1 MMAMSVQSEIRSPN
15 SEITRVLLV
24 EDDPGNALLVKLAL
38 SASSCFAFEIEVVEC
53 LSTAIER
60 LRDDSFDVI
69 LLDLGLPDS
78 RGLDTVSKVHAEN
91 QEIPIVVLTGFD
103 DEEMGI
109 RAVQEGAQDY
119 LVKGEYTRQLLTRS
133 VRYAIERQK
142 VERALRRANVRL
154 QELDRLKNRFL
165 ANMSHELRTPLNS
178 IIGFSEVLID
188 GLVGEMT
195 SEQKKCVRD
204 ILSSGEHL
212 LVLIND
218 ILDLSKIEAGRMAL
232 ELATFDV
239 AGLLAEMQTT
249 IRPLIEKRSQVL
261 EIEQADG
268 LPLLTADRFRVK
280 QVLLNLLNNGCKFTP
295 VEGHITLSCCLADAA
310 TILFSVADTGIGIK
324 PEDQEII
331 FEEFRQADGSPAA
344 ETTGTGLGLAISR
357 WLVELHGGR
366 IWVESEYGH
375 GATFSFLLPL
385 AGPSAAE
392 PEVSGEIA
400 LPASGIVLVVEDSR
414 QFSNL
419 LAFYLRQEG
428 YTPVQ
433 HYNGVGVLDRAREL
447 KPALITLDVMLPD
460 QDGWDVLR
468 ALKSDPQTKDIPVL
482 VISVLENGALGLSL
496 GAVDYL
502 VKPIGRDDLQ
512 RLLNRLATP
521 KPTMREV
528 KVLVVDDDFDL
539 VPLLRAM
546 LSAENY
552 TLLSAYNGKQGLTLA
567 RSEHPDVV
575 LLDLLMPGMSGFEV
589 LEELQAD
596 AETAGIP
603 VIVLTAIDVTVE
615 QRKLLNE
622 HVQGLVCKSALTA
635 QSLLAEL
642 RRLEALR
649 R

>member
-1 MMAMSVQSEIRSPN
+1 MDDLN
-15 SEITRVLLV
+15 SEIIRVLLV
-24 EDDPGNALLVKLAL
+24 EDDPANARLVELAL
-38 SASSCFAFEIEVVEC
+38 SASSSFAFEIESVER

-78 RGLDTVSKVHAEN
+78 RGLDTISKVHAEN

-103 DEEMGI
+103 DEEMGV
-109 RAVQEGAQDY
+109 RAMQEGAQDY

-133 VRYAIERQK
+133 VRYAIERKK
-142 VERALRRANVRL
+142 VEQALRQANVRL

-165 ANMSHELRTPLNS
+165 ANMSHELRTPLSS
-178 IIGFSEVLID
+178 IIGFSEILLD
-188 GLVGEMT
+188 DLVGEMT
-195 SEQKKCVRD
+195 TEQKGCVRD

-218 ILDLSKIEAGRMAL
+218 ILDLSKIEAGCMVL
-232 ELATFDV
+232 EPTTFDV
-239 AGLLAEMQTT
+239 AVLLAEVQTT
-249 IRPLIEKRSQVL
+249 IMPLIEKKSQMLKV
-261 EIEQADG
+261 EQADG
-268 LPLLTADRFRVK
+268 LPPLTADRLRVK

-295 VEGHITLSCCLADAA
+295 VGGRIGLSCRLADEA

-324 PEDQEII
+324 PEDQEMI
-331 FEEFRQADGSPAA
+331 FEEFRQADGSPEQ
-344 ETTGTGLGLAISR
+344 ETTGTGLGLAISK
-357 WLVELHGGR
+357 WLIELHGGR
-366 IWVESEYGH
+366 IWVESEYEH

-385 AGPSAAE
+385 AGPPTAE
-392 PEVSGEIA
+392 PEVSGEVR
-400 LPASGIVLVVEDSR
+400 LPSSGIVLVVEDSR

-433 HYNGVGVLDRAREL
+433 HYDGVGVLDRAREL

-460 QDGWDVLR
+460 RDGWDVLR

-512 RLLNRLATP
+512 RLLSRLATP
-521 KPTMREV
+521 EPTKREV
-528 KVLVVDDDFDL
+528 KVLVVDDDPDL
-539 VPLLRAM
+539 VPLLQAM

-552 TLLSAYNGKQGLTLA
+552 TLLAAYNGKQGLTLA
-567 RSEHPDVV
+567 RSEHPDVI

-589 LEELQAD
+589 LEEFRAD
-596 AETAGIP
+596 AETTDVP
-603 VIVLTAIDVTVE
+603 VIVLTAIDVTVG
-615 QRKLLNE
+615 QRKLLDK
-622 HVQGLVCKSALTA
+622 HVQGLVHKGAFTL

-642 RRLEALR
+642 RRLGGLVSP
-649 R
+649 

>member
-1 MMAMSVQSEIRSPN
+1 MDDAN
-15 SEITRVLLV
+15 SDIMRVLLV
-24 EDDPGNALLVKLAL
+24 EDDPGSAQVVELAL
-38 SASSCFAFEIEVVEC
+38 SASSHFAFEIEVVER

-103 DEEMGI
+103 DEKMGV
-109 RAVQEGAQDY
+109 RAMQEGAQDY

-133 VRYAIERQK
+133 VRYAIECNK

-154 QELDRLKNRFL
+154 QELDRLKNRFM

-178 IIGFSEVLID
+178 IIGFAEILLD

-195 SEQKKCVRD
+195 PEQKGCMSD

-232 ELATFDV
+232 EPTTFDV
-239 AGLLAEMQTT
+239 AGLLAEVQTT
-249 IRPLIEKRSQVL
+249 IMPLIEKKSQVL
-261 EIEQADG
+261 QVEQAAG
-268 LPLLTADRFRVK
+268 LPPLTADRFRVK

-295 VEGHITLSCCLADAA
+295 VGGRIGLSCRLADEA

-324 PEDQEII
+324 PEDQEMI
-331 FEEFRQADGSPAA
+331 FEEFRQADGSPEQ
-344 ETTGTGLGLAISR
+344 ETSGTGLELAISR
-357 WLVELHGGR
+357 WLTGLHGGR

-385 AGPSAAE
+385 SGPPAAE
-392 PEVSGEIA
+392 PGTSGEIT
-400 LPASGIVLVVEDSR
+400 LPSSGIVLVVEDSR

-433 HYNGVGVLDRAREL
+433 HYDGVGVLDRAREL

-460 QDGWDVLR
+460 VDGWDVLR

-521 KPTMREV
+521 EPTRREV
-528 KVLVVDDDFDL
+528 KVLVVDDDPDL
-539 VPLLRAM
+539 VPLLQAM

-552 TLLSAYNGKQGLTLA
+552 TLLSACNGMQGLTLA

-589 LEELQAD
+589 LEKLRAD
-596 AETAGIP
+596 AETADIP
-603 VIVLTAIDVTVE
+603 VIVLTAIDVTVG
-615 QRKLLNE
+615 QRELLSE
-622 HVQGLVCKSALTA
+622 YAQGLVRKGTLTLK
-635 QSLLAEL
+635 SLLAEL
-642 RRLEALR
+642 RRLEGLASP
-649 R
+649 